1 MKIFEDLEKKKSKP
15 GEYKLMFVNELYA
28 PPARIGKSVHI
39 CMENRERI
47 SPIVPSLEAIFR

>member
-28 PPARIGKSVHI
+28 PPSRIGKSGYI
-39 CMENRERI
+39 RMENRKRT